1 MAESCVRTTAG
12 WPTRL
17 SVDDFFLAERR
28 NSPLTT
34 ARKLPNS
41 KRLDGKAAVVT
52 GAASGIGQAIAQRF
66 AQEGALVWL
75 VDIDEERAKSTAR
88 EIVKCGGKAASHLC
102 DVANQRSVRDLFRR
116 LARDNPIQILVNSAG
131 ISHIG
136 KLESTSEADFD
147 RIFRVNVKGIYNC
160 MYAAIDAMKANGGGV
175 ILNMASIAATAGLAD
190 RFAYSMSK
198 GAVVSMTLS
207 VARDYLAHKIRC
219 NCISPARVHTAF
231 VDGYLKENYP
241 GREHEMFRALSQS
254 QPIGRM
260 GKPEEVAAL
269 ALFLCSDEAAFTTGT
284 DYPIDGGFF
293 NLHG

>member
-1 MAESCVRTTAG
+1 MIFSYGTEE
-12 WPTRL
+12 
-17 SVDDFFLAERR
+17 F
-28 NSPLTT
+28 PLTT
-34 ARKLPNS
+34 ARKLSNG
-41 KRLDGKAAVVT
+41 KRLDGKAAVIT

-66 AQEGALVWL
+66 AQEGARVWL
-75 VDIDEERAKSTAR
+75 VDVDEARAKSTAR

-116 LARDNPIQILVNSAG
+116 FARENPIQILVNSAG

-136 KLESTSEADFD
+136 KLESTSEAEFD

-160 MYAAIDAMKANGGGV
+160 MYAAIEAMKANGGGV

-231 VDGYLKENYP
+231 VDGYLKQNYP
-241 GREHEMFRALSQS
+241 GREQEMFRTLSQS

-269 ALFLCSDEAAFTTGT
+269 ALFLCSDEAAFITGT

>member
-1 MAESCVRTTAG
+1 MRTPARLADSAECR
-12 WPTRL
+12 
-17 SVDDFFLAERR
+17 FFYGTEEF
-28 NSPLTT
+28 PLTST
-34 ARKLPNS
+34 RKLSND
-41 KRLDGKAAVVT
+41 KRLDGKVAVVT

-66 AQEGALVWL
+66 AQEGALVCL

-116 LARDNPIQILVNSAG
+116 LARENPIQILVNSAG
-131 ISHIG
+131 VSHIG
-136 KLESTSEADFD
+136 KLESTSEAEFD
-147 RIFRVNVKGIYNC
+147 RIFQVNVKGMYNC

-207 VARDYLAHKIRC
+207 VARDYLPHKIRC

-231 VDGYLKENYP
+231 VDGYLKKNYP
-241 GREHEMFRALSQS
+241 CREQEMFRTLSQS

-269 ALFLCSDEAAFTTGT
+269 ALFLCSDEAAFITGT

>member
-1 MAESCVRTTAG
+1 M
-12 WPTRL
+12 
-17 SVDDFFLAERR
+17 
-28 NSPLTT
+28 
-34 ARKLPNS
+34 
-41 KRLDGKAAVVT
+41 VT

-66 AQEGALVWL
+66 AEEGALVWL
-75 VDIDEERAKSTAR
+75 VDIGEEGAKSTAR
-88 EIVKCGGKAASHLC
+88 EIVKRGGKAASHLC
-102 DVANQRSVRDLFRR
+102 DVANQRCVTDLFRE
-116 LARDNPIQILVNSAG
+116 LARENPIQILVNSAG
-131 ISHIG
+131 VSHIG
-136 KLESTSEADFD
+136 NLEGTSEAEFD
-147 RIFRVNVKGIYNC
+147 RIFQVNVKGIYNC
-160 MYAAIDAMKANGGGV
+160 MYAAINTMKANGGGV

-231 VDGYLKENYP
+231 VDGYLKQNYP
-241 GREHEMFRALSQS
+241 GREQEMFRALSQS

-269 ALFLCSDEAAFTTGT
+269 ALFLCSDEAAFITGT